1 MVFSGKFKT
10 FSEIHFVMKTLSFLA
25 ILSISIVMVVGMPLS
40 FAESSEHGDEKSCPS
55 KGKKLSG
62 DYAEGLTY
70 YETRD
75 KTIQNTSQEQIP
87 DWLRSNAKWW
97 STGVI
102 SDSEFGNGIKYMMEN
117 DLIKT
122 KSSHLTQTSIPQ
134 TPAWM
139 KSNAGWWADGKISDA
154 EFVSGLQHLVNSGL
168 I

>member
-1 MVFSGKFKT
+1 
-10 FSEIHFVMKTLSFLA
+10 MKAWTWMT
-25 ILSISIVMVVGMPLS
+25 ILSLSVIMVIGMPYS
-40 FAESSEHGDEKSCPS
+40 FAESPEHGDEKSCPS

-62 DYAEGLTY
+62 EYTKGLTY

-75 KTIQNTSQEQIP
+75 NTIQSTSQEQIP

-102 SDSEFGNGIKYMMEN
+102 SDSEFGNGVKYLMDKE
-117 DLIKT
+117 LIKT
-122 KSSHLTQTSIPQ
+122 DNSQLSQTSIPQ
-134 TPAWM
+134 TPTWM
-139 KSNAGWWADGKISDA
+139 KSNAGWWADGVISDA